1 MSSAFEFKENE
12 VKELKNQLKAFE
24 KRCEVQEQ
32 KNISMEDVMK
42 NNENNYKTVISSLEQ
57 SLNDDKISS
66 SKKIDTFLKEIGEKS
81 QVIKNLTTKLKEMEK
96 LKQDYEKN
104 KNEIHD
110 LKNQILQSKKLVKE
124 NELIRVD
131 EQNRCIEELK
141 LKSEE
146 ISHLQDKLKLL
157 QHTFKENEKKNLD
170 LQTHIDEINFKNKSL
185 MESEEELKMTIFNY
199 KNSNDE
205 LQDNIKLLQKEKEIV
220 IDTMKSKMDENQLEI
235 EKLNN
240 LNKEMLCQLNQDKL
254 IKISEERSIES
265 VIKDY
270 NLLTEENAYLK
281 KERQKMLQTF
291 QDKLKK
297 IKVDFGNLKSFSE
310 EQLTE
315 CSLIFVKHIKH
326 LKAEYSSKIKLY
338 HYNMTE
344 TKRKLEVIQNAYLL
358 LKSDCVQSLDCFKI
372 EIEKFNEGVLLLI
385 SQNNN
390 ELEKRK
396 TDFLKLQEEIESKYE
411 INLLLENFY
420 SFISYLNYLNF
431 FIFKYLRSVCTIM

>member
-12 VKELKNQLKAFE
+12 VKELKNQLKALE
-24 KRCEVQEQ
+24 QRCEVQEQ
-32 KNISMEDVMK
+32 KNISMEEVIK
-42 NNENNYKTVISSLEQ
+42 NNENNYKSVISKLEQ
-57 SLNDDKISS
+57 SLNDDKISA

-81 QVIKNLTTKLKEMEK
+81 QAIKNLTVKLKEMEK

-104 KNEIHD
+104 INEIHD

-146 ISHLQDKLKLL
+146 ISHLKDKLKLL
-157 QHTFKENEKKNLD
+157 QHTFKENEKKNFD
-170 LQTHIDEINFKNKSL
+170 FQTQIDEINLKNKSL
-185 MESEEELKMTIFNY
+185 LESEEELKMTILNY
-199 KNSNDE
+199 KKSNDE
-205 LQDNIKLLQKEKEIV
+205 LQKEKETV
-220 IDTMKSKMDENQLEI
+220 INTMKTKLDENQLEI
-235 EKLNN
+235 QKLNN

-291 QDKLKK
+291 QDMLKK
-297 IKVDFGNLKSFSE
+297 IKIDFVNLKSFAE

-315 CSLIFVKHIKH
+315 CSLIFVKHLKH

-338 HYNMTE
+338 HNNLTE
-344 TKRKLEVIQNAYLL
+344 TKRKLKIIQNAYLI
-358 LKSDCVQSLDCFKI
+358 LKSECVQSLDCFKI
-372 EIEKFNEGVLLLI
+372 EIDKYNEGVLLLI

-396 TDFLKLQEEIESKYE
+396 LDFLRLQEEIESKYKIYILIE
-411 INLLLENFY
+411 HFHSFNGYLEYIFLFKKNNIYNF
-420 SFISYLNYLNF
+420 
-431 FIFKYLRSVCTIM
+431 KG